1 MDKLNERTQLEQEL
15 RFLREKSE
23 RSLVTAQRVG
33 QLGSFEIDLKNGI
46 TTSSDQLYQMLSVD
60 PVGNDR
66 SRDIW
71 KALIHPADQKFVEE
85 EMDRAIEAKGS
96 CTIPEYRI
104 VHPDGRERSFQQ
116 QAEVATDEAGYSPL
130 EMEDVDGFLARL

>member
-46 TTSSDQLYQMLSVD
+46 TTSSDQLYQVLSVD

-66 SRDIW
+66 SRDIR

-96 CTIPEYRI
+96 YTIPEYRI
-104 VHPDGRERSFQQ
+104 VLPEGRERSFQQ
-116 QAEVATDEAGYSPL
+116 QGEVATDEAGYSPL